1 MKKFTADFETCT
13 WLPDETYV
21 WAWALCDIDNT
32 EDVQLGTDIES
43 FFELCKQYKNPK
55 IYFHNLKFD
64 GSFLLY
70 YLLENGYEL
79 ITSKDKVREKTFQCV
94 ISDLGA
100 FYQIIVYTKAYKTK
114 IEKITFIDS
123 LKIINMSVK
132 DIAKTFNLP
141 ISKLE
146 IDYNEFR
153 ERGHQLTD
161 IEKDYI
167 QNDVKIVA
175 MALKQLF
182 NEHLTKATA
191 AANALGYYKEI
202 MGRQKF
208 EHYFPTLT
216 NVEDAL
222 IRPAYK
228 GGFTYMNPIYKNK
241 TVYNSIVLDVNSLY
255 PSVLRYEPMPF
266 GKPLYFRGKYKENKL
281 YPLYIQS
288 ILCRFKIKP
297 NKIPTIQIKEKNL
310 FFASNEYIEDSEG
323 EEFVLTLT
331 NIDLELF
338 LDHYDVED
346 LEYLDGYMFR
356 AKEGLFDEY
365 IDYWT
370 EKKIQAGKEGN
381 KGKRQIAKLQLNSLY
396 GKFARS
402 TKMRSK
408 YPKMGDDGIIRYEL
422 GELKEEDGIYI
433 PVAAWT
439 TSYARR
445 KTIQTSQAIKEYSI
459 KHYGKD
465 MYIYS
470 DTDSIHTTLPI
481 EECKKFCQID
491 DYKLGYWAHELTT
504 RREKTVRQKCYI
516 QEIYDKKKYYS
527 KQLNLKHLKN
537 YHKITGIKWPYK
549 LNITC
554 AGLPDYC
561 YNQVT
566 WDKFEEGFTAH
577 GKRTFKYVKGGVKLV
592 ETDFTIKEE

>member
-21 WAWALCDIDNT
+21 WAWALCDIDNPD
-32 EDVQLGTDIES
+32 DVKIGTDIES
-43 FFELCKQYKNPK
+43 FFNLCQHYKNPRVF
-55 IYFHNLKFD
+55 FHNLKFD
-64 GSFLLY
+64 GSMLIS
-70 YLLENGYEL
+70 YLLDSGYVL
-79 ITSKDKVREKTFQCV
+79 IRDKSEIREKTFECV

-100 FYQIIVYTKAYKTK
+100 FYQIIVYTKAYNTRV
-114 IEKITFIDS
+114 EKVTFIDS

-153 ERGHQLTD
+153 ERDHQLTE
-161 IEKDYI
+161 IEQDYI
-167 QNDVKIVA
+167 KNDVKIVA

-182 NEHLTKATA
+182 NEKLTKSTA

-202 MGRQKF
+202 TGDKKF

-216 NVEDAL
+216 FEEDSM

-228 GGFTYMNPIYKNK
+228 GGFTFLNKIHKDKTLKN
-241 TVYNSIVLDVNSLY
+241 VYVLDVNSLY
-255 PSVLRYEPMPF
+255 PSVMRYELMPF
-266 GKPLYFRGKYKENKL
+266 GKPVYFRGKYQENKL

-288 ILCRFKIKP
+288 IYCSFKIKP
-297 NKIPTIQIKEKNL
+297 NKIPTIQIREKNL
-310 FFASNEYIEDSEG
+310 FFRANEYIEDSEG

-331 NIDLELF
+331 NIDLKLF
-338 LDHYDVED
+338 LEHYDVEN
-346 LEYLDGYMFR
+346 LQYLDGFMFR
-356 AKEGLFDEY
+356 GKYGLFDEY

-370 EKKIQAGKEGN
+370 EQKIKAGKEGN

-396 GKFARS
+396 GKFAKS
-402 TKMRSK
+402 TRTRSK
-408 YPKMGDDGIIRYEL
+408 YPIMDKDGIIRYDI
-422 GELKEEDGIYI
+422 GEVKQENGIYI
-433 PVAAWT
+433 PVACFI

-445 KTIQTSQAIKEYSI
+445 KTIGTSQAIKDYSI
-459 KHYGKD
+459 EKYGKD

-491 DYKLGYWAHELTT
+491 DYKLGYWAHEATAT
-504 RREKTVRQKCYI
+504 RGKFVRQKCYI
-516 QEIYDKKKYYS
+516 EEIDG
-527 KQLNLKHLKN
+527 
-537 YHKITGIKWPYK
+537 KIK
-549 LNITC
+549 ITC
-554 AGLPDYC
+554 AGLPDRC
-561 YNQVT
+561 YDQVT
-566 WDKFEEGFTAH
+566 WDNFKEGFTAH
-577 GKRTFKYVKGGVKLV
+577 GKLTYKYVKGGVKLV

>member
-21 WAWALCDIDNT
+21 WAWAICDIDNP
-32 EDVQLGTDIES
+32 DDIQIGTNIES
-43 FFELCKQYKNPK
+43 FFELCKQYKNPR

-70 YLLENGYEL
+70 YLLENGYKFIGEDEKPR
-79 ITSKDKVREKTFQCV
+79 SKTFQTI

-100 FYQIIVYTKAYKTK
+100 FYQIIVYDKVFDTRQ
-114 IEKITFIDS
+114 EKITFIDS
-123 LKIINMSVK
+123 LKIINMKVK

-153 ERGHQLTD
+153 ERDHQLT
-161 IEKDYI
+161 EEEADYI
-167 QNDVKIVA
+167 KNDVKIVA
-175 MALKQLF
+175 LALSQLF
-182 NEHLTKATA
+182 SEKLTKSTA
-191 AANALGYYKEI
+191 AANALGYY
-202 MGRQKF
+202 RQITGKDRF

-216 NVEDAL
+216 SFEDSQ

-228 GGFTYMNPIYKNK
+228 GGFTYLNK
-241 TVYNSIVLDVNSLY
+241 VHKDKTLENVYILDVNSLY
-255 PSVLRYEPMPF
+255 PSVMRYELMPY
-266 GKPLYFRGKYKENKL
+266 GKPVYFSGKYKENKL

-288 ILCRFKIKP
+288 IYCSFKVKK

-310 FFASNEYIEDSEG
+310 FFTSNEYIEDSEG
-323 EEFVLTLT
+323 EKFLLTLT
-331 NIDLELF
+331 NIDLEIF

-356 AKEGLFDEY
+356 GIYGLFDNY

-370 EKKIQAGKEGN
+370 ERKIQAGKEGN

-396 GKFARS
+396 GKFAKS
-402 TKMRSK
+402 TRMRSK
-408 YPKMGDDGIIRYEL
+408 FPKLGTDGLIHYEL
-422 GELKEEDGIYI
+422 GEAKEEDGIYV
-433 PVAAWT
+433 PVAAFI

-445 KTIQTSQAIKEYSI
+445 KTIQTSQAIKDYSI
-459 KHYGKD
+459 NKYGKD

-470 DTDSIHTTLPI
+470 DTDSIHTQLPI

-491 DYKLGYWAHELTT
+491 DYKLGYWAHEGTAQ
-504 RREKTVRQKCYI
+504 KGKFVRQKCYI
-516 QEIYDKKKYYS
+516 EEIDG
-527 KQLNLKHLKN
+527 
-537 YHKITGIKWPYK
+537 KIK
-549 LNITC
+549 ITC
-554 AGLPDYC
+554 AGLPENC
-561 YNQVT
+561 YDQVT
-566 WDKFEEGFTAH
+566 WDNFKEGFTAH
-577 GKRTFKYVKGGVKLV
+577 GKLTYKYVKGGVKLV

>member
-21 WAWALCDIDNT
+21 WAWAICDIDNP
-32 EDVQLGTDIES
+32 DDIQIGTNIES
-43 FFELCKQYKNPK
+43 FFELCKQYKNPR

-64 GSFLLY
+64 GSFILY
-70 YLLENGYEL
+70 YLLENGYSYIGEDEKPR
-79 ITSKDKVREKTFQCV
+79 SKTFQTI

-100 FYQIIVYTKAYKTK
+100 FYQIIVYNKVFDTRQ
-114 IEKITFIDS
+114 EKITFIDS
-123 LKIINMSVK
+123 LKIINMKVK

-153 ERGHQLTD
+153 ERDHQLT
-161 IEKDYI
+161 EEEADYI
-167 QNDVKIVA
+167 KNDVKIVA
-175 MALKQLF
+175 LALAQLF
-182 NEHLTKATA
+182 SEKLTKSTA
-191 AANALGYYKEI
+191 AANALGYY
-202 MGRQKF
+202 RQITGKDRF

-216 NVEDAL
+216 SFEDSL

-228 GGFTYMNPIYKNK
+228 GGFTYLNK
-241 TVYNSIVLDVNSLY
+241 VHKDKTLENVYILDVNSLY
-255 PSVLRYEPMPF
+255 PSVMRYELMPY
-266 GKPLYFRGKYKENKL
+266 GRPVYFSGKYQENKL

-288 ILCRFKIKP
+288 IYCSFKIKK

-310 FFASNEYIEDSEG
+310 FFMSNEYIEDSEG
-323 EEFVLTLT
+323 EKFLLTLT
-331 NIDLELF
+331 NIDLEIF
-338 LDHYDVED
+338 LDHYDVEE

-356 AKEGLFDEY
+356 GIYGLFDNY

-370 EKKIQAGKEGN
+370 ERKIQAGKEGN

-396 GKFARS
+396 GKFAKS

-408 YPKMGDDGIIRYEL
+408 YPRLGTDGLIHYEL
-422 GELKEEDGIYI
+422 GKAKEEDGIYV
-433 PVAAWT
+433 PVAAFI

-459 KHYGKD
+459 EHYGKD

-470 DTDSIHTTLPI
+470 DTDSIHTQLPI

-491 DYKLGYWAHELTT
+491 DYKLGYWAHEGTAQ
-504 RREKTVRQKCYI
+504 KGKFVRQKCYI
-516 QEIYDKKKYYS
+516 EEIDG
-527 KQLNLKHLKN
+527 
-537 YHKITGIKWPYK
+537 KIK
-549 LNITC
+549 ITC
-554 AGLPDYC
+554 AGLPENC
-561 YNQVT
+561 YDQVT
-566 WDKFEEGFTAH
+566 WDNFKEGFTAH
-577 GKRTFKYVKGGVKLV
+577 GKLTYKYVKGGVKLV

>member
-21 WAWALCDIDNT
+21 WAWAICDIDNP
-32 EDVQLGTDIES
+32 DDIQIGTNIES
-43 FFELCKQYKNPK
+43 FFELCKQYKNPR

-70 YLLENGYEL
+70 YLLENGYTFIGEDENPR
-79 ITSKDKVREKTFQCV
+79 SKTFQTI

-100 FYQIIVYTKAYKTK
+100 FYQIIVYDKVFDTRQ
-114 IEKITFIDS
+114 EKITFIDS
-123 LKIINMSVK
+123 LKIINMKVK

-153 ERGHQLTD
+153 ERDHQLT
-161 IEKDYI
+161 EEESEYI
-167 QNDVKIVA
+167 KNDVKIVA
-175 MALKQLF
+175 LALAQLF
-182 NEHLTKATA
+182 SEKLTKSTA
-191 AANALGYYKEI
+191 AANALGYY
-202 MGRQKF
+202 RQITGKDRF

-216 NVEDAL
+216 SFEDSQ

-228 GGFTYMNPIYKNK
+228 GGFTYLNK
-241 TVYNSIVLDVNSLY
+241 IHKDKTIENVYILDVNSLY
-255 PSVLRYEPMPF
+255 PSVMRYELMPY
-266 GKPLYFRGKYKENKL
+266 GKPVYFEGQYKSNKL
-281 YPLYIQS
+281 YPLYIQTIYCS
-288 ILCRFKIKP
+288 FKIKK

-310 FFASNEYIEDSEG
+310 FFTSNEYIEDSEG
-323 EEFVLTLT
+323 EKFLLTLT
-331 NIDLELF
+331 NIDLEIF
-338 LDHYDVED
+338 LDHYEVED

-356 AKEGLFDEY
+356 GIYGLFDNY

-370 EKKIQAGKEGN
+370 ERKIQAGKEGN

-396 GKFARS
+396 GKFAKS

-408 YPKMGDDGIIRYEL
+408 YPKLGLDGLIHYEL
-422 GELKEEDGIYI
+422 GEAKEEDGIYV
-433 PVAAWT
+433 PVAAFI

-459 KHYGKD
+459 EHYGKD

-470 DTDSIHTTLPI
+470 DTDSIHTQLPI

-491 DYKLGYWAHELTT
+491 DYKLGYWAHEGTAQ
-504 RREKTVRQKCYI
+504 KGKFVRQKCYI
-516 QEIYDKKKYYS
+516 EEIDG
-527 KQLNLKHLKN
+527 
-537 YHKITGIKWPYK
+537 KIK
-549 LNITC
+549 ITC
-554 AGLPDYC
+554 AGLPENC
-561 YNQVT
+561 YDQVT
-566 WDKFEEGFTAH
+566 WDNFKEGFTAH
-577 GKRTFKYVKGGVKLV
+577 GKLTYKYVKGGVKLV